1 MSSDNEAQHKA
12 QFDEYI
18 ANKLSKSMSANC
30 TSSALNKSQANC
42 IIEALTRLRNG
53 LPIDRCVKERIK
65 KRKFC
70 IIEKSGGE
78 IVLGQRDK
86 TTDEILE
93 VGLIENYYEIIKT
106 VHDESH
112 SGINATQHQV
122 KQYRSCV
129 TQEAIERFIKL
140 CPTCNPVNSGEMQT
154 KSAKKTKKPTGN
166 EKIESKHF
174 WEHCQLD
181 FIDMKSEKYD
191 GYKWIAHVMCHDT
204 KFHVIWPMK
213 QLTASNVA
221 NDLVVYAYSI
231 FGAPKILQCG
241 IDSNFNKK
249 LLSELSDFWQGIKIN
264 CKQA

>member
-1 MSSDNEAQHKA
+1 MSSDNEAHHKA

-53 LPIDRCVKERIK
+53 LPIDRCVKGRIK
-65 KRKFC
+65 NRNFC
-70 IIEKSGGE
+70 LIKKSGGE
-78 IVLGQRDK
+78 MVLGQRDK
-86 TTDEILE
+86 VSDEILE

-112 SGINATQHQV
+112 SGINTTQRLV
-122 KQYRSCV
+122 KQYRTCV
-129 TQEAIERFIKL
+129 TQEAIERFVKL
-140 CPTCNPVNSGEMQT
+140 CPTCNPVNSGEMQM
-154 KSAKKTKKPTGN
+154 KSFAKKTKKPVH

-191 GYKWIAHVMCHDT
+191 GYKWIAHVMCRST
-204 KFHVIWPMK
+204 NFHVIWPMK
-213 QLTASNVA
+213 KLTASKVA
-221 NDLVVYAYSI
+221 NDLVRYAYCN
-231 FGAPKILQCG
+231 FGPSKILQCG
-241 IDSNFNKK
+241 IDADFNKK
-249 LLSELSDFWQGIKIN
+249 LLSEFSDFWQGIN
-264 CKQA
+264 CKQV